1 MIRLTFVEFLFR
13 AIPESFLI
21 VMIAYIFCNKNI
33 AKVLIIKATLIFSIS
48 VYLIRLLPIALG
60 VHTIIASI
68 CFVIISVFILKISI
82 NVSIFS
88 ILVSV
93 ISLSTC
99 ELINSFLLVII
110 FKIKV
115 FPSIKLRLIYN
126 TPSLIMFMFIVLIIY
141 VFVDKTN
148 FSLKD
153 SENLL

>member
-21 VMIAYIFCNKNI
+21 VMIACIFCNKNI
-33 AKVLIIKATLIFSIS
+33 AKILIIKATLIFSIS

-68 CFVIISVFILKISI
+68 CFVIIGVCVLEISI
-82 NVSIFS
+82 NVSVFS
-88 ILVSV
+88 MLIST
-93 ISLSTC
+93 ISLYIC
-99 ELINSFLLVII
+99 ELMNSFLLVII

-115 FPSIKLRLIYN
+115 FPSIKVRLIYN

-141 VFVDKTN
+141 VFVNKTN
-148 FSLKD
+148 FSLED
-153 SENLL
+153 GERFT